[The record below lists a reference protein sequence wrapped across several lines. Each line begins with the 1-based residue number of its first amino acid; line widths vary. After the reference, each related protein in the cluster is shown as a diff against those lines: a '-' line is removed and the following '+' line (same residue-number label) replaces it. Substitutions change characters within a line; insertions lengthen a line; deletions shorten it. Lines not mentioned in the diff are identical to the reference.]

1 MALVDAN
8 GLPIALS
15 LHDAAPHE
23 SPLVFNLVQN
33 CWTEE
38 LPETMVGDK
47 AYVKAKLC
55 TDDSDLLDSDM
66 LENFGIEVIAPHRSN
81 RKPENKTQDTIK
93 LQRKKRR
100 WIVLLRSKTLNWSG
114 FSRGCRTSGG
124 WSSATSARPGTST
137 ASSNCQQLSSTSNAN
152 FKSGS

>member
-23 SPLVFNLVQN
+23 STLVFDLIQN

-47 AYVKAKLC
+47 AY
-55 TDDSDLLDSDM
+55 DSDILDSDM

-81 RKPENKTQDTIK
+81 RKPENKTQDTVK
-93 LQRKKRR
+93 LRRKKRR
-100 WIVLLRSKTLNWSG
+100 WKVERFFSWLQNFRRMVVRYERKARNFYG
-114 FSRGCRTSGG
+114 FV
-124 WSSATSARPGTST
+124 
-137 ASSNCQQLSSTSNAN
+137 QLSAIVMHVKYQ
-152 FKSGS
+152 F